1 MKRIKRL
8 LSCLILVAILL
19 TVPAS
24 VATANAS
31 SGSVGVDF
39 TSGILKYDLSKPLA
53 DNPNTFEVWLKIDKD
68 VTGEIGTVFSNYCMT
83 PTPEVGYEV
92 NANGN
97 FCVAWNNHEKYVVF
111 DAVDL
116 RTSEWTHV
124 TAVRDASKNSFLLYI
139 NGKLAQEKQVGVGA
153 DIEEFYNLHTIGGDF
168 LSRQKQKRQFKG
180 AIRQV
185 TIYSDVLIAGEVKR
199 DYGNATKISSS
210 TRSDLILNVYL
221 DASSVIAKDNSAFA
235 NDAYLASNDYFYE
248 GDLYDAKDYTI
259 AVVPD
264 IQMITLFYP
273 EMVGTLPDY
282 LLKMEQKQKIEAV
295 FTVGDLTNGKH
306 AKGSSFDKQY
316 KTIRDEFAKLDGHMP
331 YMFVP
336 GNHDYDDECASTR
349 DLTYLNK
356 YLTYEKTSQWA
367 EWGGSFSTD
376 SIINSYYLLEYAGVK
391 YIVFAMEF
399 GPSDAVLKWAC
410 EKTEQYSDRRLIMLT
425 HGNLNPDYRLI
436 ESHDYGFAKNEDV
449 SVNSAVQ
456 VWEKWLSRYPNVFM
470 TFCGHVIADDIT
482 VKEMVGK
489 EGNVVTHF
497 LINAQGIIMNDGL
510 ESMVALLN
518 FDEQNQLCYINY
530 VSTIQDKLYNV
541 QNQFVYDFKGNTSI
555 VSSKYA
561 STSAKSVSREENLI
575 RTVSKTSLIKGVQT
589 PAEAAP
595 EVVSDYLLITA
606 ITFIAIA
613 VVCFVLARAIRRA
626 KHEKK

>member
-19 TVPAS
+19 TVPVS

-31 SGSVGVDF
+31 SGSSGVDF
-39 TSGILKYDLSKPLA
+39 TSGILKYNLSAPLT
-53 DNPNTFEVWLKIDKD
+53 DNPNTFEAWLKIDKN
-68 VTGEIGTVFSNYCMT
+68 VTGEIGTLFSNYCMAA
-83 PTPEVGYEV
+83 TPEVGYEV
-92 NANGN
+92 NGKGN
-97 FCVAWNNHEKYVVF
+97 FCVAWNNYEKYVVF
-111 DAVDL
+111 DGVDL
-116 RTSEWTHV
+116 RTGEWTHV

-139 NGKLAQEKQVGVGA
+139 NGRLAQEKQVGVGS

-180 AIRQV
+180 SIRQV
-185 TIYSDVLIAGEVKR
+185 TAYSDVLTSGEIYR
-199 DYGNATKISSS
+199 DYRNGSSISAS
-210 TRSDLILNVYL
+210 TRSDLILNVCL
-221 DASSVIAKDNSAFA
+221 DSSLVVAKDTSSFG

-248 GDLYDAKDYTI
+248 GDLYEAKDYTI

-282 LLKMEQKQKIEAV
+282 LLKKETNQKIEAV

-336 GNHDYDDECASTR
+336 GNHDYDDECATTKN
-349 DLTYLNK
+349 LTYLNK
-356 YLTYEKTSQWA
+356 YLTIEKISQWN
-367 EWGGSFSTD
+367 EWGGSFSSD
-376 SIINSYYLLEYAGVK
+376 SVINAYYLLEYAGVK

-399 GPSDAVLKWAC
+399 GPSDEVLEWAC
-410 EKTEQYSDRRLIMLT
+410 EITEQHLDRRLIMLT

-436 ESHDYGFAKNEDV
+436 ESHNYGFTKNE

-456 VWEKWLSRYPNVFM
+456 VWEKWLSKYPNVFM

-482 VKEMVGK
+482 VKEMVG
-489 EGNVVTHF
+489 ENGNVVTHF

-561 STSAKSVSREENLI
+561 GTSAKSVTREENLQA
-575 RTVSKTSLIKGVQT
+575 TVAKASLIKGVQ
-589 PAEAAP
+589 AP
-595 EVVSDYLLITA
+595 VSSSLEKSENQALITA

-626 KHEKK
+626 KNEKK